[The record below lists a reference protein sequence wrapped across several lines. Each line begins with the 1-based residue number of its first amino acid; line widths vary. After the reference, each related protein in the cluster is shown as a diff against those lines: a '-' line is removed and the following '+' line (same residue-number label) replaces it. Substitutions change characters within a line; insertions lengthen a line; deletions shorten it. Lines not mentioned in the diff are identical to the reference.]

1 MANERK
7 APGTRPEEE
16 QQIGP
21 SGGPPD
27 DRERQWR
34 GSTPSEDVLEQWI
47 ESGEP
52 KNKPAENPKDE
63 DAGRS

>member
-1 MANERK
+1 MATERK
-7 APGTRPEEE
+7 DPGAGPENE

-34 GSTPSEDVLEQWI
+34 GSTPTEDVLEQWI
-47 ESGEP
+47 ERGDP
-52 KNKPAENPKDE
+52 KTSPAPNPKDE